1 MHKFNLQG
9 VVRFTQTDSE
19 TCIIDGTLDG
29 LNPGE
34 HGLAIHECGDISGG
48 CSTGKS
54 FSEALILASVN
65 PQYEKKCSL
74 IYQFL
79 HENYKLRTFCVHK
92 LFWMSKQKQ
101 KIVYVH
107 NMFWAC
113 SFHVRTGKSMNNLLP
128 YCGLVDARIRASEK
142 DLPVQLETTTILEM
156 WDMGALLTASI
167 TVTLGILAM

>member
-1 MHKFNLQG
+1 MEPWTVWTPGSTVWLFTSAGTSVEAVLQVNLFQK
-9 VVRFTQTDSE
+9 
-19 TCIIDGTLDG
+19 
-29 LNPGE
+29 P
-34 HGLAIHECGDISGG
+34 
-48 CSTGKS
+48 S
-54 FSEALILASVN
+54 FLHQLTHN
-65 PQYEKKCSL
+65 MKKNCSL

-107 NMFWAC
+107 NMLWAC
-113 SFHVRTGKSMNNLLP
+113 SFHVGTGKSMNNLSP

-142 DLPVQLETTTILEM
+142 DLSVQLETTTILEM